1 MKINELL
8 TESIRLREFVESTE
22 LIDMLTQA
30 VENTETNDPVH
41 QQAMQLVDQLLA
53 AVKQPAPAKPAAAP
67 APVPV
72 QQAPVQ
78 QAPTPS
84 PFEKPGVAT
93 PVAEARA
100 LSGVEKIK
108 LDAIK
113 KLQNDPRLE
122 QLLSDPANARLII
135 SLHEKSIEQGKDIQ
149 HRLYLEWND
158 ALEEQ
163 ANKLASKVYNN
174 ASVIHGAIETNI
186 ARDNAG
192 SALDLSEAKG
202 KKKEETGE
210 VIKNK
215 IVDILK
221 TMFDRPV
228 KTERDRVAV
237 EAMKQ
242 SIKEFMTKCQTGVI
256 DFHRVLANKD
266 PNAKIDDFVQ
276 GTDQKIYYII
286 RNEAFEAKPGVTGG
300 AWGPGEIGLAL
311 LSNPVTKGSSGGD
324 LRVQTEAGLIEIELK
339 GMKEAK
345 SGGRFNSDKGI
356 VKASQAAKAFRPVA
370 NQLVSELAQIINNGK
385 AVKNIDAETKKLF
398 TYVSNQKT
406 GKTKI
411 KAIETFDYEAITKVW
426 NPQLIIPAS
435 TIDPVATKESVRTF
449 LRAMMDIV
457 VLSAGKNYAEPH
469 IRALVKDPAIFE
481 KVAGTKGAFQLNW
494 LALQAGICR
503 ILYAVYSG
511 LDDKGVIMYFNT
523 VTSNYYVVK
532 GPEDVQEKILAGLL
546 KTGNAILDFK
556 AGQVPASPQV
566 GIA

>member
-67 APVPV
+67 
-72 QQAPVQ
+72 APVQ

-149 HRLYLEWND
+149 HQLYLEWND

-345 SGGRFNSDKGI
+345 SGGRFNSDNGI

>member
-1 MKINELL
+1 MKIQELL
-8 TESIRLREFVESTE
+8 TESIRLREFVESAD

-30 VENTETNDPVH
+30 VENTETTDPVH
-41 QQAMQLVDQLLA
+41 KQAMQLVDQLLA
-53 AVKQPAPAKPAAAP
+53 AVKQPTPAKPAAAP
-67 APVPV
+67 APV

-149 HRLYLEWND
+149 HHLYLEWND

-242 SIKEFMTKCQTGVI
+242 SIKEFMTKCQTGII

-356 VKASQAAKAFRPVA
+356 VKASQAARAFKAVA
-370 NQLVSELAQIINNGK
+370 YQLVNDLTQIINNGK
-385 AVKNIDAETKKLF
+385 PTTDVQGVATKLF

-411 KAIETFDYEAITKVW
+411 KAIETFDFEAINKVW

-435 TIDPVATKESVRTF
+435 QIDPTATKQAVKEF
-449 LRAMMDIV
+449 LKDMMDLV
-457 VLSAGKNYAEPH
+457 VLSSGKKYAEPH
-469 IRALVKDPAIFE
+469 VRAFLKDPAVFE
-481 KVAGTKGAFQLNW
+481 KVAGTRGAFQLNW
-494 LALQAGICR
+494 LTVQAGICR

-523 VTSNYYVVK
+523 TTSNYYVVK

>member
-67 APVPV
+67 
-72 QQAPVQ
+72 APVQ

-149 HRLYLEWND
+149 HQLYLEWND

-345 SGGRFNSDKGI
+345 SGGRFNSDEGI

-385 AVKNIDAETKKLF
+385 AVKHIDAETKKLF

>member
-67 APVPV
+67 
-72 QQAPVQ
+72 APVQ

-149 HRLYLEWND
+149 HQLYLEWND

-345 SGGRFNSDKGI
+345 SGGRFNSDEGI

-398 TYVSNQKT
+398 TFVSNQKT